1 MRKPLLVAYATNH
14 ESTHEVAEAVAA
26 RLRERGVEAE
36 VRPARDVETLDPYGG
51 ESVAVGFTFVTTTVV
66 PEFEPA

>member
-1 MRKPLLVAYATNH
+1 
-14 ESTHEVAEAVAA
+14 VAEEPS
-26 RLRERGVEAE
+26 LMG
-36 VRPARDVETLDPYGG
+36 PLF